1 MKNCREAKKTLENV
15 QYDNTLRDLLIFL
28 YGLQILEMGQ
38 KYYSKYHRVYKINDH
53 LMQIIEDLSRGG
65 K

>member
-1 MKNCREAKKTLENV
+1 MENV

-28 YGLQILEMGQ
+28 YGLQMLEMGQ